1 MLSPEVADLVVYLEP
16 VHLVACSVCQG
27 YNCAFF
33 VEKMRLLFRVFIGWY
48 VSLSG
53 DPAC

>member
-1 MLSPEVADLVVYLEP
+1 MLSPEVADLIVYLDP

-33 VEKMRLLFRVFIGWY
+33 VEKNEAAFQSFY
-48 VSLSG
+48 
-53 DPAC
+53 